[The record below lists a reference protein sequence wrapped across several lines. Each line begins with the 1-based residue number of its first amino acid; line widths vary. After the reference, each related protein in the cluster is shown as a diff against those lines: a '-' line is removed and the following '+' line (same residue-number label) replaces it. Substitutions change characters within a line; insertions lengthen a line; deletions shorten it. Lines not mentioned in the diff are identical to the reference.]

1 MCVCRCTLAARSVIA
16 MAMHLKPCRTSSTKA
31 SERRRSLKPTTHVRT
46 YRMHHIHSDTRTLP
60 PPPTHTT
67 HLTTQRCLQ
76 DIRMSA
82 CTSAHQLT
90 FPNCTQ
96 ISLEQFQET
105 ERENAEERNTWY
117 TPWSAPAQ
125 AMFQCTHSATPS
137 PPQWLG
143 QHFRAVWH
151 VQRIC
156 CCPNCLLHLNARE
169 ERSSVIRQSSIQS
182 SPRSMCHGKPSCN
195 LGKRSEKPF

>member
-117 TPWSAPAQ
+117 THWVCTCPGYVLMYALSYPSHLLNGLVNIFGQ
-125 AMFQCTHSATPS
+125 CGMFR
-137 PPQWLG
+137 G
-143 QHFRAVWH
+143 FVAVQT
-151 VQRIC
+151 V
-156 CCPNCLLHLNARE
+156 
-169 ERSSVIRQSSIQS
+169 SYT
-182 SPRSMCHGKPSCN
+182 
-195 LGKRSEKPF
+195 